1 MWENSI
7 RCLSFLASHE
17 AAFKVLAV
25 AEFCILGVHLE
36 EDLLL
41 RSYHMWLSEVVGF
54 ACLLPRVL
62 CPQPC
67 DTLEDYMQ
75 LKWVLLPSFTLLIYY
90 GCANLSLLLCAVP
103 ATHQGPLDKVWNKS
117 IPNALS
123 TMNLLF
129 CLPLAGPYLWSFH
142 PTSASTHLQE
152 QGQIHISEG
161 ACLIKWGKQR

>member
-7 RCLSFLASHE
+7 GCLSFLASHE

-25 AEFCILGVHLE
+25 AAFCILGVHLE

-41 RSYHMWLSEVVGF
+41 SSYHMWLSEVAGF
-54 ACLLPRVL
+54 SYLLPRVL

-67 DTLEDYMQ
+67 DTLEGYMQ
-75 LKWVLLPSFTLLIYY
+75 LKWDLLPSFTLLIYY

-152 QGQIHISEG
+152 QGQIHI
-161 ACLIKWGKQR
+161 